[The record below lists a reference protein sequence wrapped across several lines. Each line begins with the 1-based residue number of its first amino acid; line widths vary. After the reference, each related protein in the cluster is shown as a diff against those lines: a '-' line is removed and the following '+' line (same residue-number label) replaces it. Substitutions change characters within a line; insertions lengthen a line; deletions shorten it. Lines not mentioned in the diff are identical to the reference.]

1 MPGAFTRPVDRQNDL
16 DELLGLDF
24 AARSDKAFQVLAG
37 EGASLMLT
45 PEELASP
52 VEKCFPLTLDAD
64 PWTEGWV
71 IEEGGRVR
79 GFMACGYNQ
88 WNKRLVIW
96 HFYVDRAERR
106 KGFGRQLMDCALSAG
121 RQWGARTAWAETSNV
136 NYPGVIAYQ
145 RLGFKLCGFD
155 ATLYQGTVNEG
166 EFGLFLARYL

>member
-1 MPGAFTRPVDRQNDL
+1 
-16 DELLGLDF
+16 
-24 AARSDKAFQVLAG
+24 
-37 EGASLMLT
+37 
-45 PEELASP
+45 
-52 VEKCFPLTLDAD
+52 
-64 PWTEGWV
+64 
-71 IEEGGRVR
+71 
-79 GFMACGYNQ
+79 MACGYNQ

-155 ATLYQGTVNEG
+155 ATLYQGTVNEASLG
-166 EFGLFLARYL
+166 YFWPAISDPCSSMNRVQQQPGFPRRRENGNVQS